1 MVLTATL
8 GYAAIIAARHGP
20 PPGGDTRGLV
30 QVTTALSSG
39 DLGAAASN
47 TSLPDPPGYPLL
59 MSPLVAAF
67 GSLVGAPTWCV
78 PAAAPRPGAGPAHG
92 APTPEACPGSGRPTG
107 VTTGAPPLR
116 PWYRSQGVLA
126 VLAWVV
132 MALGSLAL
140 LRAGTSSTL
149 VQEAGLLMFL
159 VFLPSASS
167 AVVQLFHPQDIMSLG
182 LALGGLAQ
190 AVRQRW
196 ALSGLLFGAALVTKQ
211 YALLLALPALA
222 AAPTVRARL
231 RMVAVAVVVAA
242 AALLPFLVAAP
253 RATVDNLSGASGGG
267 SVVGATV
274 VSLTGATGHLGAAVA
289 RGAPVVFASIVC
301 LWAWRRFGPALGQ
314 PRLLLSLALVCVGSR
329 LIFESVVFPYYLLAT
344 SVVFFELDLVARRLP
359 VRALCWCA
367 AAAFFVSFHPS
378 NRYVLAFG
386 TLVLAIVTMVAGFA
400 DLAAGTPEVSPAV

>member
-1 MVLTATL
+1 
-8 GYAAIIAARHGP
+8 
-20 PPGGDTRGLV
+20 
-30 QVTTALSSG
+30 
-39 DLGAAASN
+39 
-47 TSLPDPPGYPLL
+47 LL

-78 PAAAPRPGAGPAHG
+78 PAAVAPRPAAGPPRGAPAEV
-92 APTPEACPGSGRPTG
+92 APTPVACPGSGRPSG
-107 VTTGAPPLR
+107 EATGAPPLR

-132 MALGSLAL
+132 MALGALAL
-140 LRAGTSSTL
+140 LRAGTTSTL
-149 VQEAGLLMFL
+149 GQEAGLLAFL

-167 AVVQLFHPQDIMSLG
+167 AVVQLFHPQDILSLG

-190 AVRQRW
+190 ALRRRW
-196 ALSGLLFGAALVTKQ
+196 AVAGLLFGLALVTKQ

-222 AAPTVRARL
+222 AAPTARARL
-231 RMVAVAVVVAA
+231 RMVLTGVAVVA
-242 AALLPFLVAAP
+242 AALLPFLLAAP
-253 RATVDNLSGASGGG
+253 RATIDNLSGVSGGG

-274 VSLTGATGHLGAAVA
+274 VSLAGASGHLGSAVA
-289 RGAPVVFASIVC
+289 RGAPVVFASLVC
-301 LWAWRRFGPALGQ
+301 LWAWRRLGPALVE

-344 SVVFFELDLVARRLP
+344 SVVFFALDLVARRLP

-386 TLVLAIVTMVAGFA
+386 TLVLSLVTMVAGFA
-400 DLAAGTPEVSPAV
+400 DLGSGTRQVAPAA